1 MKDNNKRGAVNYEAS
16 QLELISDPEYMRIA
30 LTVTKTILI
39 LGLVL
44 LPQPMEALVLPF
56 SKLNLDNNRSFFD
69 RRSAASGSTR
79 SEPSLYVQDPPLVL
93 KKTNLDHP
101 IGTPIDEHSLEQKYK
116 EDLRKLLLILNKPK
130 FIHKLL
136 WSYRRM
142 PKGMYFANLG

>member
-16 QLELISDPEYMRIA
+16 QLISDPEYMRIA

-69 RRSAASGSTR
+69 RRSAATGSTR
-79 SEPSLYVQDPPLVL
+79 SEPRLHIQDPPLVL

>member
-1 MKDNNKRGAVNYEAS
+1 M
-16 QLELISDPEYMRIA
+16 ISDPEYMRIA

-69 RRSAASGSTR
+69 RRSAAPGSTR
-79 SEPSLYVQDPPLVL
+79 GEPSLPLVL

-136 WSYRRM
+136 WSYRRI